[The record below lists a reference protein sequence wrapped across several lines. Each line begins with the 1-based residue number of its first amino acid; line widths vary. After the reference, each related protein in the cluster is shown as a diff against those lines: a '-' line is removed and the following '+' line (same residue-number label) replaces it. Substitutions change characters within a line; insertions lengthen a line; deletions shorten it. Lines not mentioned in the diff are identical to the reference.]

1 MSLTESNTLRFK
13 HTQAT
18 KKNIEKRDT
27 LKEKIDG
34 GTATNAHVD
43 EYHTL
48 LQTIR
53 TENQQTKSAMT
64 TFEEI
69 AYDMGKKHDVGSAAF
84 FRPFTPKGAAQWI
97 EAIFIADWTNP
108 SRPVRTGA
116 MATAASSIAAAV
128 TPYYE
133 KLFATKTI
141 DLDAAEEC
149 WNTLRTGDRVHP
161 PTADRCSASLTP
173 EEATQTCNRLPTGKA
188 PGPDRI
194 PNKFYK
200 TFSARVGP
208 IIAKVVN
215 ESRSKGVFPPGF
227 SSGIITLL
235 YKRKERDDPRN
246 YRPITLPNGDYKIMM
261 RVLATRMN
269 EAVVQ
274 CASPGQTG
282 FVPEALLA
290 ENIMLLKLIQ
300 AHVEDEDSDAYFL
313 YLDMEKAF
321 DRCSWEFLIKAMKE
335 IGLDDGFINFI
346 TLAYS
351 TSSPPQRQIYV
362 NGYLGPEF
370 ALGSGVAQG
379 CPISPLLFL
388 LITEPMSRLMKN
400 KSEIQ
405 GVTINGIRHVMS
417 QFADDSVAI
426 NRPGDAP
433 HVDSV
438 MHTWQRG
445 TAMAENTTKREGQL
459 LGKLN
464 RERARAP
471 IGVIENDAWL
481 ADGDTIRALGCPMG
495 NDFDETAWWLG
506 RYRTVKSRIA
516 SWHHIGSLTITGRNL
531 LLQAIYYGSF
541 RFWLYFMV
549 MPKVVLE
556 LLESDSKEIQ
566 WASNPALCSN
576 EEGTSKNPTGGY
588 VRWLA
593 INPLSK
599 EALA

>member
-1 MSLTESNTLRFK
+1 MIIPAEINSLKENSFKPIAAVFIQEHNIKSSNTARIHADASRNGLFIFMSPISNYATKGGTAIIIPKDQLGTEQGETIHDAEERVRASLTSRGAGRIALIDTVVEGADVRLIAAYAPSNPMDRTAFFRHTLDHLVNSDTVLGIDANCVPDVSLDVKSTARSAYQNTGANALQDIIIRADLIDIAREWLGNTPFFTCFTKQRGNNLTSTRLDRIYGPNLNGGMWEHVAVPPDMFPRNESTTEIDHLPVEVRITTTTETRGKDLQSIKEAVFDNPVFNEAIAKVITDTITERDPDTNMDWGPTWIAIKAKVTEMSLTQSNTLRFK

-53 TENQQTKSAMT
+53 SESHQTKSAMT

-141 DLDAAEEC
+141 DPDAAEEC

-194 PNKFYK
+194 PNKLYK

-235 YKRKERDDPRN
+235 YKKKERDDPRN
-246 YRPITLPNGDYKIMM
+246 YRPITLLNGDYKIMM
-261 RVLATRMN
+261 R
-269 EAVVQ
+269 Q
-274 CASPGQTG
+274 CVYSP
-282 FVPEALLA
+282 
-290 ENIMLLKLIQ
+290 
-300 AHVEDEDSDAYFL
+300 
-313 YLDMEKAF
+313 
-321 DRCSWEFLIKAMKE
+321 
-335 IGLDDGFINFI
+335 
-346 TLAYS
+346 
-351 TSSPPQRQIYV
+351 
-362 NGYLGPEF
+362 
-370 ALGSGVAQG
+370 
-379 CPISPLLFL
+379 
-388 LITEPMSRLMKN
+388 
-400 KSEIQ
+400 
-405 GVTINGIRHVMS
+405 
-417 QFADDSVAI
+417 
-426 NRPGDAP
+426 
-433 HVDSV
+433 
-438 MHTWQRG
+438 
-445 TAMAENTTKREGQL
+445 RE
-459 LGKLN
+459 
-464 RERARAP
+464 
-471 IGVIENDAWL
+471 
-481 ADGDTIRALGCPMG
+481 
-495 NDFDETAWWLG
+495 
-506 RYRTVKSRIA
+506 
-516 SWHHIGSLTITGRNL
+516 
-531 LLQAIYYGSF
+531 
-541 RFWLYFMV
+541 
-549 MPKVVLE
+549 
-556 LLESDSKEIQ
+556 
-566 WASNPALCSN
+566 
-576 EEGTSKNPTGGY
+576 
-588 VRWLA
+588 
-593 INPLSK
+593 
-599 EALA
+599 